1 MKHQH
6 QSSHPITA
14 AQSLAQWTLDIKTS
28 GVPERCIQQAK
39 LLVLD
44 SVGCAIAGGA
54 ESVCKSII
62 SVCEDVG
69 GSAPCT
75 IIGQARRVDIPHAVL
90 ANGAQMRVL
99 DLNDYVVVVNK
110 NGPAIGGHPSDN
122 IPVALAV
129 GEARKNSGRDIL
141 AAIVVGYEVFGRL
154 KLFLDRKGP
163 WDGVSISGIVAAVMA
178 GRLMGLDATR
188 LAHAIALSAT
198 RTATPA
204 VVRHGGLSAAKSIA
218 NAMVAQSA
226 AEATLL
232 AERGLTG
239 PLSVLE
245 HPRGIR
251 SVFPNG
257 EMGEALTA
265 PLPADPYI
273 MLANVKAYPCVA
285 TAQSAVAAAIK
296 MHGLLGGNVDGLKRL
311 ELTMIDHPFVIGQQ
325 SDPDRM
331 HPRSRESADH
341 SFQYVTAVALAD
353 GAFGAAQFDNER
365 WLDPKIAGLMNR
377 LVMKND
383 PELSGRASGTY
394 PSVLKV
400 QDAGG
405 KEHTVEQLFPPGYS
419 RGGIAEADV
428 VDKFH
433 SVAAGLSDGARARIV
448 SAALEFNRAASP
460 ENFFATLRP

>member
-1 MKHQH
+1 MKNEHDA
-6 QSSHPITA
+6 PNTLTV
-14 AQSLAQWTLDIKTS
+14 AQSLAKWALDIRTS
-28 GVPERCIQQAK
+28 DVPERCIQQAK

-44 SVGCAIAGGA
+44 SVGCAIAGSA
-54 ESVCKSII
+54 ESVCKNII
-62 SVCEDVG
+62 SVCEEVG

-75 IIGQARRVDIPHAVL
+75 IIGRVRRVDIPHAIL
-90 ANGAQMRVL
+90 ANGAQLRVL
-99 DLNDYVVVVNK
+99 DLNDYVVVNSK

-122 IPVALAV
+122 VPVALAV
-129 GEARKNSGRDIL
+129 GEARRKTGRDIL
-141 AAIVVGYEVFGRL
+141 AAIVLGYEVFGRL
-154 KLFLDRKGP
+154 KVFMDRKGP

-188 LAHAIALSAT
+188 LSHAIALSAA

-204 VVRHGGLSAAKSIA
+204 LVRHGGLSAAKSIA

-239 PLSVLE
+239 PLAVLE
-245 HPRGIR
+245 HQRGVR
-251 SVFPNG
+251 TVFPNG
-257 EMGEALTA
+257 EMFETLTA

-285 TAQSAVAAAIK
+285 TAQSAVAAAIR
-296 MHGLLGGNVDGLKRL
+296 MHRLLDGKIEGLKRL

-331 HPRSRESADH
+331 HPTSRESADH

-365 WLDPKIAGLMNR
+365 WLDPKIVDLMNG

-383 PELSGRASGTY
+383 PGLSDRASGTF
-394 PSVLKV
+394 PCVIHV
-400 QDAGG
+400 QDANG
-405 KEHTVEQLFPPGYS
+405 KDHSIEQLFPPGYS

-433 SVAAGLSDGARARIV
+433 SVVASLPNDARARIV
-448 SAALEFNRAASP
+448 AASLELDRAASP
-460 ENFFATLRP
+460 ETFFSTLRP